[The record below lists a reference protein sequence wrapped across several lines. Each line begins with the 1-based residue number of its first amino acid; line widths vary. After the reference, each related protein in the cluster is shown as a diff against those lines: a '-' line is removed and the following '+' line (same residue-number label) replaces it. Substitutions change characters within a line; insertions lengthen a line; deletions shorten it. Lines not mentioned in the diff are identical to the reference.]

1 MSSSCCSRRSFVRT
15 TAVAGLAGT
24 SGLALSA
31 CQTDALAEEESAP
44 ATHEGFTWETLVS
57 AEDLPVGQTGRA
69 QAGEHELLLYRASEE
84 EVHVFSNVCTHEG
97 CAVDAQEDRFHC
109 PCHGSVYQ
117 LEDGV
122 PYGGPAREP
131 LTRFTAEIDEGE
143 IRVLV

>member
-1 MSSSCCSRRSFVRT
+1 MSSSCCDRRSFFRT
-15 TAVAGLAGT
+15 SAAAGLAGV
-24 SGLALSA
+24 SGLALTG
-31 CQTDALAEEESAP
+31 CQDGEPAEEAALE
-44 ATHEGFTWETLVS
+44 HEGSEWQSLMP
-57 AEDLPVGQTGRA
+57 AEDLPVGETGRS
-69 QAGEHELLLYRASEE
+69 QAGEHDLLLYRASDS

-97 CAVDAQEDRFHC
+97 CAVDPEEDRFHC

-131 LTRFTAEIDEGE
+131 LTRFTAEIAEGE